1 MFDSQTLA
9 MGCGILS
16 ALVWGSADFTAGFAT
31 KKNSVLNVLV
41 LSQAAG
47 LLMLVVLAMLFSEP
61 FPGLGNL
68 LLGSLAGLFGATGC
82 TMLYRALAHGR
93 MGVVAPVS
101 AISTAVLPVLV
112 SIFLDGMPAAHRLFG
127 IALALVAVWFLS
139 GGGLRPRK
147 GQKDKHGG
155 GATDLKLAFAAG
167 LGFAGFFVC
176 IDQASDTAY
185 LWPLISARTTSVV
198 LFACIARMR
207 GQLRMPGMHFGWI
220 IALAGILDAGGNI
233 FFALAAGL
241 GRLDIA
247 AVLSSLYPG
256 ATVFWASCLL
266 NERLRPGQWAGVAA
280 ALTALLLIAW

>member
-1 MFDSQTLA
+1 MFDSQSLA
-9 MGCGILS
+9 MGCGLLS

-31 KKNSVLNVLV
+31 KKDRVLNVLV

-47 LLMLVVLAMLFSEP
+47 LLMLVVLALLFAEP
-61 FPGLGNL
+61 FPELGDI
-68 LLGSLAGLFGATGC
+68 LLGALAGLFGASGC

-101 AISTAVLPVLV
+101 AISTAVLPVFV
-112 SIFLDGMPAAHRLFG
+112 SMFLDGMPAAHRLCG
-127 IALALVAVWFLS
+127 IGLALVAVWFLS
-139 GGGLRPRK
+139 GGGLRLRK
-147 GQKDKHGG
+147 QKNKHADV
-155 GATDLKLAFAAG
+155 ATDLRLAFAAG

-185 LWPLISARTTSVV
+185 LWPLISARTTSVAV
-198 LFACIARMR
+198 FTCIARMR
-207 GQLRMPGMHFGWI
+207 RELRLPGLRFGAL
-220 IALAGILDAGGNI
+220 IALAGVLDAGGNI
-233 FFALAAGL
+233 FFALATGL

-256 ATVFWASCLL
+256 ATVFWAYCLL
-266 NERLRPGQWAGVAA
+266 HERLRPGQWAGVAA